1 MGNMSGSAS
10 LKSAV
15 YEQVARI
22 GKAVCSPQR
31 LEILAVLS
39 QSPRHVESLAEE
51 THLTIA
57 NASRHLQILKAAR
70 LVETERRG
78 NQILYRLADES
89 VGEFLRTYI
98 GMAENRLTEIEHIVK
113 RFHEGK
119 EDLQPV
125 DREALIKSVRRG
137 EVLVLDVRPK
147 EEFEAGHIQGAVSM
161 PLKELEKRLAGLPKS
176 QSIVAYCRG
185 PYCMFAVKA
194 AEVLRRKGYE
204 AVVLKESVQ
213 DWKAMGYQIESGP
226 GKAGTAKGKGR

>member
-1 MGNMSGSAS
+1 MSDSTS
-10 LKSAV
+10 LKGAV

-57 NASRHLQILKAAR
+57 NASRHLQILKGAR
-70 LVETERRG
+70 LVETERQG
-78 NQILYRLADES
+78 NQILYRLADAS
-89 VGEFLRTYI
+89 VEGFLRAYI
-98 GMAENRLTEIEHIVK
+98 GMAESRLAEIERIVK

-125 DREALIKSVRRG
+125 DRNTLIKAVRKG
-137 EVLVLDVRPK
+137 EVLVLDVRPR
-147 EEFEAGHIQGAVSM
+147 EEYETGHIRGAVSM
-161 PLKELEKRLAGLPKS
+161 PLKELEKRLAELPKS
-176 QSIVAYCRG
+176 QSIAAYCRG

-194 AEVLRRKGYE
+194 AEALRRKGYD

-213 DWKAMGYQIESGP
+213 DWKAMGYPVETGSGDSR
-226 GKAGTAKGKGR
+226 AILGKGR